1 MKRGPPRAE
10 LGIASCPACDHETM
24 RVANNKHGFPCAY
37 CGSCK
42 TQFAP
47 RAEKGSLALMG
58 RIHTWNNPE
67 AAALMLS
74 PDDRAGLGAGLG
86 KKPGKL
92 PPHLARP
99 ETGSKAKQ
107 SSTPSS
113 TPRPSSP
120 APATETPAPSP
131 PAPAKRKTWRDLL
144 DEPL

>member
-24 RVANNKHGFPCAY
+24 RVANNKHGFPCSY

-67 AAALMLS
+67 AASLML
-74 PDDRAGLGAGLG
+74 DAGDRDGLAPGAS

-92 PPHLARP
+92 PPHLQRSSSPATP
-99 ETGSKAKQ
+99 APKAKPPA
-107 SSTPSS
+107 PSS
-113 TPRPSSP
+113 T
-120 APATETPAPSP
+120 ATPATRRS
-131 PAPAKRKTWRDLL
+131 WL
-144 DEPL
+144 DKPIG